1 MEASYSFK
9 VTSNH
14 RPIRNPFEKYSSAV
28 SPEPSAARGVQK
40 ETLSVQQG
48 RGGGRGGV
56 GTDGTGWGRQQPSV
70 PSHFL
75 GCHRG
80 HVQGH
85 TCREAPLS
93 FSFPISDIALKPEI

>member
-48 RGGGRGGV
+48 RGGGGGGGGRGEGV
-56 GTDGTGWGRQQPSV
+56 WGPMAQAGGASSPLFPPTSWGATGAMFKGTLAERLPC
-70 PSHFL
+70 PFL
-75 GCHRG
+75 SPF
-80 HVQGH
+80 Q
-85 TCREAPLS
+85 
-93 FSFPISDIALKPEI
+93 I